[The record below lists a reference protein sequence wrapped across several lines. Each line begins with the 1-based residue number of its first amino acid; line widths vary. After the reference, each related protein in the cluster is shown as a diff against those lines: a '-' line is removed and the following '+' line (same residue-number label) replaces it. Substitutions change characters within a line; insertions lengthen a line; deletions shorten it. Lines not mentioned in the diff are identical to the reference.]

1 MTTDLQNLG
10 TELGVSER
18 TLRRALNEGALRA
31 TRPSPRR
38 LTITAAEKHYLRRSW
53 DLLAALRQILRT
65 EHNVRFA
72 LLFGSAARGDD
83 TPGSDIDL
91 LVSMRDPSFGRVV
104 DLGIKL
110 EELLGRSVDI
120 LTLDDAEAAPHILA
134 NASTEGRVLVD
145 REGRWAQLR
154 ADADTQARRAQRQY
168 RRRKERALAG
178 IDRMLA
184 T

>member
-1 MTTDLQNLG
+1 MTTDLQYLG
-10 TELGVSER
+10 DELGVSER
-18 TLRRALNEGALRA
+18 TLRMALNEGTLHA

-38 LTITAAEKHYLRRSW
+38 LTITADEKHYLRRSW

-72 LLFGSAARGDD
+72 LLFGSAARG
-83 TPGSDIDL
+83 
-91 LVSMRDPSFGRVV
+91 
-104 DLGIKL
+104 IKL

-134 NASTEGRVLVD
+134 SASTEGRVLVD

-154 ADADTQARRAQRQY
+154 AEADTQARRAQRQY